1 MEKKRQ
7 IIAMGGASAISLANT
22 KRRENPTLTPIE
34 CLSTLQEIDYQLEKY
49 ILAQTKKTSPRVCF
63 MATASGDDPGIYAV
77 FYEVMKKFDCI
88 PTHLSLFSGT
98 SPDLR
103 SQLLNQDLILVHGGN
118 TRNMLT
124 LWKDWGVDHLLRE
137 AYDQGTVLAGWSAG
151 SICWFEAGV
160 TDSVP
165 GTLSA
170 LKALG
175 FLKGSNCP
183 HYDGEPERRPN
194 YQRLMKEGKLQAGYA
209 ADDGVALHFTSNPGE
224 NDFSLESIVSSRPE
238 ARAYRVSCEA
248 GQVSEKMLVPRYL
261 G

>member
-1 MEKKRQ
+1 
-7 IIAMGGASAISLANT
+7 MGGASAISLANT

-34 CLSTLQEIDYQLEKY
+34 CLSTLQEIYYQLEKY

-183 HYDGEPERRPN
+183 HYDGDPHRRPA
-194 YQRLMKEGKLQAGYA
+194 YHRLLL
-209 ADDGVALHFTSNPGE
+209 ADQIMDGVAIDDRAGLHYVNGKLEGVFSAFPERKGYVVRRVKQDGGHSVEEQVLDSYSN
-224 NDFSLESIVSSRPE
+224 LHPE
-238 ARAYRVSCEA
+238 FF
-248 GQVSEKMLVPRYL
+248 
-261 G
+261 